1 MKKNTLLTLI
11 GLLLITVLMM
21 TACGGTAEEPAA
33 PEAPAEETGGEE
45 ATEEP
50 AEEPA
55 APGEKAKVVV
65 FVGLGT
71 GTDPDQIAAQEALAE
86 KFNAEHD
93 DIEME
98 FMIVPNDESNERLVA
113 MVSGGNPPDLVG
125 PGGVDVAAGYF
136 DLWLDVGP
144 MIEKDNLDLSDFYG
158 AAVEMYNYPEKTVGL
173 PLGVFP
179 SFIFYNKDKFDAVGV
194 DYPTSDYGD
203 TSWDLEALRELAMK
217 LTFDENG
224 NDANSA
230 DFDSSA
236 IAQWGFNDSWT
247 DLRGFMTRFDPPG
260 AGRPTS
266 PDMKTAQVN
275 SDEYKFGLDWLNK
288 AIWEDHFIADSAGQQ
303 IIDSA
308 NDPFG
313 SELVAMFYSHT
324 WFMPEGLVDLPF
336 DYDFA
341 VAPYSQKGTRTARI
355 HADTFYIPKNA
366 PNPEA
371 SWEVL
376 KWLTGQENIV
386 ETCLI
391 YGCLPARQSVEE
403 DYTARMV
410 ERYGDH
416 DYSVIYG
423 SIEYL
428 DNPHHES
435 WMPNVERANDILQ
448 AEVYD
453 LVFTEPVDDT
463 DALLEQANEDI
474 QALFDEYWAENQ

>member
-1 MKKNTLLTLI
+1 MKRKFFELLA
-11 GLLLITVLMM
+11 LLAITSMLLA
-21 TACGGTAEEPAA
+21 ACGGGATTEEAPAPAA
-33 PEAPAEETGGEE
+33 PAEKT
-45 ATEEP
+45 
-50 AEEPA
+50 
-55 APGEKAKVVV
+55 KVSV

-98 FMIVPNDESNERLVA
+98 FMIVPNDESGERLVA

-125 PGGVDVAAGYF
+125 PGGVDVAATYF
-136 DLWLDVGP
+136 DMWLDVGP

-179 SFIFYNKDKFDAVGV
+179 SFIFYNKDKFDAAGV
-194 DYPTSDYGD
+194 DYPTADYGD
-203 TSWDLEALRELAMK
+203 TSWDIDALRDMAMK

-224 NDANSA
+224 NDAKSP
-230 DFDSSA
+230 DFDPTK
-236 IAQWGFNDSWT
+236 IVQWGFDDSWT

-260 AGRPTS
+260 AGRPTT
-266 PDMKTAQVN
+266 PDMKTALVN
-275 SDEYKFGLDWLNK
+275 SDEYKYGLDWLNK
-288 AIWEDHFIADSAGQQ
+288 AIWEDHFMADLAGQ
-303 IIDSA
+303 DSFYA
-308 NDPFG
+308 TAGDPFG
-313 SELVAMFYSHT
+313 SELIAMFYSHT

-336 DYDFA
+336 EYEFA
-341 VAPYSQKGTRTARI
+341 VAPYSQKGTRMVRI

-366 PNPEA
+366 ANPEA
-371 SWEVL
+371 SWVVL
-376 KWLTGQENIV
+376 KWLTSPENIV

-391 YGCLPARQSVEE
+391 YGCLPARQSVADE
-403 DYTARMV
+403 YTAQMK

-423 SIEYL
+423 AIEYL

-435 WMPNVERANDILQ
+435 WMPNVERVGDILQ
-448 AEVYD
+448 SDVYD
-453 LVFTEPVDDT
+453 LVFTEPVEDT
-463 DALLEQANEDI
+463 DALLEQANEAI
-474 QALFDEYWAENQ
+474 QVLFDEYWANNQ